1 MPTGTIGTTE
11 SFLGSPGDSKAYLP
25 KFSSDK
31 IVRNFMN

>member
-1 MPTGTIGTTE
+1 MPINTIGTTE
-11 SFLGSPGDSKAYLP
+11 SCIGSSGDSKAYLP